1 MSTDERKLE
10 IIRKVSSDI
19 DEPTLDA
26 IEYLLSTSSDIPEP
40 ILRIIE
46 QAMAEEPLE
55 EYTSAKDAIEKSK
68 T

>member
-10 IIRKVSSDI
+10 VIRKVSSDI

-26 IEYLLSTSSDIPEP
+26 IEYLLSTPSDVPEP

-55 EYTSAKDAIEKSK
+55 EYTSAKSVIEKR
-68 T
+68 

>member
-26 IEYLLSTSSDIPEP
+26 IEYLLLTPSDIPEP

-55 EYTSAKDAIEKSK
+55 EYTSAKDIIEKGQ

>member
-19 DEPTLDA
+19 DELTLDA

-55 EYTSAKDAIEKSK
+55 EYTSAKGAIEK
-68 T
+68 